1 MAITNRVLLKRSS
14 VVGKIPKTDD
24 LEHGELALNFA
35 DGRLYFKN
43 SNDIVDFFENGKA
56 NNLLPFRASNEA
68 DFGSVSVG
76 FKEFSFDLGNLVGT
90 RSLGYKFGSVTE
102 ATSPDGIDGGTF

>member
-1 MAITNRVLLKRSS
+1 MAITNRILLKKSS
-14 VVGKIPKTDD
+14 VVGKIPKPDD
-24 LEHGELALNFA
+24 LAHGELALNFT

-43 SNDIVDFFENGKA
+43 SDDIVDFFENGKS

-68 DFGSVSVG
+68 SFGSVSSSI
-76 FKEFSFDLGNLVGT
+76 KEFSFNMGPIGGT
-90 RSLGYKFGSVTE
+90 RSIGYRLGEVTE

>member
-1 MAITNRVLLKRSS
+1 MAITNRILLKKSS
-14 VVGKIPKTDD
+14 VVGKIPKADD
-24 LEHGELALNFA
+24 LEHGELALNFS

-56 NNLLPFRASNEA
+56 NNLLPFLASNEA
-68 DFGSVSVG
+68 DFGLVSVG
-76 FKEFSFDLGNLVGT
+76 FTEFSFDLGNLGG
-90 RSLGYKFGSVTE
+90 SKSIGYQFGDVTE